1 MVLVAGRP
9 GVLVPAHAG
18 WLVVLVGRGHG
29 WPGMAGRD
37 HGWPAAMYSNA
48 SNISKQQIFS
58 TI

>member
-48 SNISKQQIFS
+48 SNISKQQNI
-58 TI
+58 

>member
-18 WLVVLVGRGHG
+18 WLAVLAVLVGRGHG

-37 HGWPAAMYSNA
+37 HGWLAAMYSSA
-48 SNISKQQIFS
+48 SNISKQ
-58 TI
+58 